1 MIRFIIHQKQ
11 RSTDGKIAA
20 STISN
25 YYKAAKLFCEMLE
38 PLKDKMLALLIQL
51 SPSYQI
57 KEGLQDF
64 ILLGVNKFYT
74 PSR

>member
-1 MIRFIIHQKQ
+1 MIKN
-11 RSTDGKIAA
+11 SKNVEKDLE
-20 STISN
+20 
-25 YYKAAKLFCEMLE
+25 LFYERLE

-51 SPSYQI
+51 PPSYQI

-64 ILLGVNKFYT
+64 ISSGVNKFYT